1 MARTDAPVRA
11 ADPRPLRTRAAIFAS
26 VESLSAQPAAEVTIN
41 AIVRGAGVSRTAF
54 YAQFPDLEA
63 LAVAMLVDT
72 LEDIGLAPE
81 TATATGTPDVRAA
94 IHRLSTHIAG
104 RRTFYRAALDWRLT
118 SSVDEKIVDAYA
130 RQIREVI
137 RSLGDAVPPQLRH
150 DDAVLF
156 IAGGMVTLVTRWLR
170 DSDVEPWADPQVLTD
185 RLLSVVPGWL
195 TGAT

>member
-1 MARTDAPVRA
+1 MAGTEIPMRA

-26 VESLSAQPAAEVTIN
+26 VESLSAQPAAEITIN

-72 LEDIGLAPE
+72 LEDLGLAP
-81 TATATGTPDVRAA
+81 ATATGTPDLRAA
-94 IHRLSTHIAG
+94 FHRLSTHIAG

-170 DSDVEPWADPQVLTD
+170 DSDAEPYDDPQVLTD

-195 TGAT
+195 TSTA

>member
-1 MARTDAPVRA
+1 MAGTEIPMRA
-11 ADPRPLRTRAAIFAS
+11 ADPRPLKTRAAIFAS
-26 VESLSAQPAAEVTIN
+26 VESLSAQPAAEITIN

-72 LEDIGLAPE
+72 LEDLGLAP
-81 TATATGTPDVRAA
+81 ATATGTPDVRAA
-94 IHRLSTHIAG
+94 FHRLSTHIAG

-170 DSDVEPWADPQVLTD
+170 DSDAEPYADPQTLTD

-195 TGAT
+195 TGST

>member
-1 MARTDAPVRA
+1 MSGSEIPVRA

-26 VESLSAQPAAEVTIN
+26 VESLSAQPDAEITII

-72 LEDIGLAPE
+72 LDDLGLAP
-81 TATATGTPDVRAA
+81 ATGTPDVRAA
-94 IHRLSTHIAG
+94 FHRLSTHIAG

-118 SSVDEKIVDAYA
+118 SSVQEKIVDAYA

-137 RSLGDAVPPQLRH
+137 RLLGDAVPPQLRH
-150 DDAVLF
+150 DHAVLF

-170 DSDVEPWADPQVLTD
+170 DSDAEPYDDPQVLTD

-195 TGAT
+195 TST